1 MDWMASLRLPAYRDM
16 CSFLCQSKAKA
27 PNPLFCLWLGRKR
40 WQTYLGGP
48 LHSPHNPVTWI
59 YDAVICGNASPIVGL
74 LKVPEKRWKLSLAT
88 CETRAPQA
96 VRWGLLRIWKV
107 CLCSMETEWTL
118 WVLYVDQAVYKGSG
132 TSRPPAR
139 LYSTLTLFGVLSL
152 FTKRVLK
159 TTKVDPKSGTIKYFL
174 FVVVCVVQLQV
185 QLVSLFSINRTFLFT
200 RGVEY
205 SSEMCWPS

>member
-1 MDWMASLRLPAYRDM
+1 MAGKKTLADILS
-16 CSFLCQSKAKA
+16 
-27 PNPLFCLWLGRKR
+27 
-40 WQTYLGGP
+40 
-48 LHSPHNPVTWI
+48 LHSPHNPVTWV

-139 LYSTLTLFGVLSL
+139 LYSTLTLFIHKARFKNNQSWPKKRYNKVLSVCSCL
-152 FTKRVLK
+152 YCAVTV
-159 TTKVDPKSGTIKYFL
+159 TTGF
-174 FVVVCVVQLQV
+174 
-185 QLVSLFSINRTFLFT
+185 SLFYKLDFSFYARCWIFLWNVLAVVGDIIWNLSFCWGWGWT
-200 RGVEY
+200 R
-205 SSEMCWPS
+205 CLT